1 MREAARTADGGASA
15 AASYAGAFTGIGEE
29 ARRAADLCNRLQESA
44 LHLLDN
50 YSGPDR
56 ARLIGELQHLDA
68 VTQVLSA
75 LEQFSS
81 SAAAQSRA
89 GEALDSHTAIAQIG
103 LADVA
108 YRLRLACYEE
118 QGDDWRLDV
127 GDGEA
132 DMF

>member
-1 MREAARTADGGASA
+1 MSGASPKPVA
-15 AASYAGAFTGIGEE
+15 APVASYAGAFAGIGEE

-50 YSGPDR
+50 YTGPDR
-56 ARLIGELQHLDA
+56 TRLMAELQHLDA
-68 VTQVLSA
+68 VTQVLSS

-81 SAAAQSRA
+81 SAARQSRA
-89 GEALDSHTAIAQIG
+89 GGKLDGDEAVLEIG

-118 QGDDWRLDV
+118 QGDDWRLEH
-127 GDGEA
+127 GA
-132 DMF
+132 DETDIF

>member
-1 MREAARTADGGASA
+1 MSSA
-15 AASYAGAFTGIGEE
+15 ALRRTTDIISYAGAFAGICEE
-29 ARRAADLCNRLQESA
+29 ARRAADMCNRVQESA
-44 LHLLDN
+44 MHLLDN
-50 YSGPDR
+50 YTGPDR

-68 VTQVLSA
+68 ITQVLSA

-81 SAAAQSRA
+81 AAARQSRA
-89 GEALDSHTAIAQIG
+89 GEGLDGDNAVTQIG

-118 QGDDWRLDV
+118 QGEDWRLDNGA
-127 GDGEA
+127 GDP